1 MTFPL
6 PVTTTAPDEWVTDP
20 VKLKELR
27 QALIEKLVI
36 KSQVGNNEIAQQL
49 AQISETLNR
58 SAATET
64 TTFENGSIST
74 SATGSAN
81 LLTRQVERALAQVL
95 GRTPGQGSDGFIK
108 ALNAAFPT
116 AANGNV
122 VATPARSAVS
132 LYSPQNGGNGDAM
145 VGQLSVQ
152 QANLYRQGNIITT
165 DALRVLAGLEPFDP
179 TADIDAVEALRTLI
193 QSQIGSLVE
202 EFGRLD
208 EPRLERV
215 NTYFSTLD
223 KSLAE
228 LGKRIR
234 LTRQIVRGN
243 PSGNPMGDVFPV
255 TINDEAQTA
264 AYELLKNYVA
274 TLKIIWQNYA
284 KVSEAEEVSGRYSE
298 RLSRVNI
305 MLPVIADSNS
315 SFMNAMEAVGF
326 TTSERRSDAAL
337 FTTLGS
343 EFTLSIDLPDN
354 TSNPVKLAD
363 ITVNDFNDWI
373 DRFINVEAPSLLG
386 SSGRFGL
393 DFVTDQAD
401 TLFWVIGFVLDY
413 LNPPAP
419 PLTAPPTRN
428 GDRISSEERTQRI
441 NAQERLLGR
450 VLSFDRVEQSLKEL
464 LFQLNTLADLGV
476 S

>member
-6 PVTTTAPDEWVTDP
+6 PVTTATPPEWSTDP
-20 VKLKELR
+20 VKLRELR

-36 KSQVGNNEIAQQL
+36 KLQVGDSEIAQQL

-116 AANGNV
+116 ATDGNV
-122 VATPARSAVS
+122 ISTPARSAVS
-132 LYSPQNGGNGDAM
+132 LHSPQNGGKRDAM
-145 VGQLSVQ
+145 IGQLSVQ
-152 QANLYRQGNIITT
+152 QANLYRQGNIIAT
-165 DALRVLAGLEPFDP
+165 DALQVLAGLEPFDP
-179 TADIDAVEALRTLI
+179 TADVDAVEALRTLI
-193 QSQIGSLVE
+193 QSQISSLVE
-202 EFGRLD
+202 ELGRLD

-215 NTYFSTLD
+215 STYFSTLD
-223 KSLAE
+223 KSLDE
-228 LGKRIR
+228 LGRRIR
-234 LTRQIVRGN
+234 LTRQIIMGN
-243 PSGNPMGDVFPV
+243 PSGNPVSDVFPV

-274 TLKIIWQNYA
+274 TLKIIWQKYIDSL
-284 KVSEAEEVSGRYSE
+284 SESEVVSGRYSE
-298 RLSRVNI
+298 RLSRVNV
-305 MLPVIADSNS
+305 MLPVVTGSNH
-315 SFMNAMEAVGF
+315 SFINAMDAIGF

-343 EFTLSIDLPDN
+343 EFTLSINLPDG
-354 TSNPVKLAD
+354 TSSRVKLAD

-373 DRFINVEAPSLLG
+373 DQFTNVEAPSLLG

-401 TLFWVIGFVLDY
+401 TLFWVIGFVLDF
-413 LNPPAP
+413 LKPPA
-419 PLTAPPTRN
+419 AGNTRI
-428 GDRISSEERTQRI
+428 GELERTQRV

-464 LFQLNTLADLGV
+464 LFQLSTLADLGV
-476 S
+476 ANSQSSL

>member
-6 PVTTTAPDEWVTDP
+6 PGITTNPPKWITDP
-20 VKLKELR
+20 VILRGLR
-27 QALIEKLVI
+27 QDLINKLVI
-36 KSQVGNNEIAQQL
+36 KLQVGDDRIAEQL

-116 AANGNV
+116 TNNGNV
-122 VATPARSAVS
+122 ISTPARSAVS

-152 QANLYRQGNIITT
+152 QANLYRQGNIIAA

-179 TADIDAVEALRTLI
+179 TADLDAVEALRTLV
-193 QSQIGSLVE
+193 QSQISSLVE

-215 NTYFSTLD
+215 NTYFSTLA
-223 KSLAE
+223 KSVDE
-228 LGKRIR
+228 LGRRIR
-234 LTRQIVRGN
+234 LTRQIIRGN
-243 PSGNPMGDVFPV
+243 PSGNPIDDVLPV

-264 AYELLKNYVA
+264 AYELLKNYSS
-274 TLKIIWQNYA
+274 TLRIIWQNY
-284 KVSEAEEVSGRYSE
+284 VESFSESENVSGRYSE

-305 MLPVIADSNS
+305 MLPVLTESNH
-315 SFMNAMEAVGF
+315 SFINAMDAIGF
-326 TTSERRSDAAL
+326 TTCERRSDAAL

-343 EFTLSIDLPDN
+343 GFTLSIDLPDD
-354 TSNPVKLAD
+354 TSSRVQLAD

-373 DRFINVEAPSLLG
+373 DRFTNVEAPSLL
-386 SSGRFGL
+386 STSGRFGL

-401 TLFWVIGFVLDY
+401 TLFWIIGFVLDF
-413 LNPPAP
+413 LKPPAVGD
-419 PLTAPPTRN
+419 TRV
-428 GDRISSEERTQRI
+428 DPQERIQRV

-476 S
+476 VNSPSFF

>member
-1 MTFPL
+1 
-6 PVTTTAPDEWVTDP
+6 
-20 VKLKELR
+20 
-27 QALIEKLVI
+27 
-36 KSQVGNNEIAQQL
+36 
-49 AQISETLNR
+49 
-58 SAATET
+58 
-64 TTFENGSIST
+64 
-74 SATGSAN
+74 
-81 LLTRQVERALAQVL
+81 
-95 GRTPGQGSDGFIK
+95 
-108 ALNAAFPT
+108 
-116 AANGNV
+116 
-122 VATPARSAVS
+122 
-132 LYSPQNGGNGDAM
+132 M

-152 QANLYRQGNIITT
+152 QANLYRQGNIIAT

-223 KSLAE
+223 KSLVE

-234 LTRQIVRGN
+234 LTRQIVGN
-243 PSGNPMGDVFPV
+243 GSGNPRGDVFPV

-315 SFMNAMEAVGF
+315 SFMNAMEAIGF

-354 TSNPVKLAD
+354 TSNTVKLAD

-413 LNPPAP
+413 LNPPTP
-419 PLTAPPTRN
+419 PPALL
-428 GDRISSEERTQRI
+428 SSQERTQRI